1 MADICSTCNTTFDN
15 LEEYLEHI
23 CNTGFKPEQFE
34 HQVAL
39 DPRYELISE
48 SALERGEAKK

>member
-1 MADICSTCNTTFDN
+1 MADVCSVCEKSFDN
-15 LEEYLEHI
+15 VDEYLVHV
-23 CNTGFKPEQFE
+23 CTTGFAPDQFE

-39 DPRYELISE
+39 DPRYEQISE